1 MFTSVP
7 ESQISVKFDLQ
18 TAIFETQAILRQV
31 HQITPKWAWTLAR
44 QRYPINVYM
53 YVILVFPS
61 SKI

>member
-31 HQITPKWAWTLAR
+31 HQITPK
-44 QRYPINVYM
+44 
-53 YVILVFPS
+53 
-61 SKI
+61 